1 MNSFTILNWNNIVSG
16 LGKIVLLVL
25 LILFFNYGSVTANN
39 APIKIGLMDDA
50 KDLTISSDA
59 GLEVKTS
66 DGYSLD
72 LTEDSSFHFAK
83 TGKFIRINNYFF
95 DSDYLMISAPANN
108 DLVNIDAR
116 DYKGKIKL
124 FNTGQTMNVINQ
136 VGFKDYLA
144 SVIGS
149 EIDPE
154 WPMEAI
160 KAQAVVARTYALC
173 NLNSYASQGYNLSN
187 TIYSQAYKGDHVTTS
202 KTYQAVEETAGEVLT
217 YKGELISAVYH
228 SNSGGKTAQG
238 STVWGGDTPYLQS
251 VDSKDS
257 AAPHYQ
263 WQKEY
268 TIDQLEEILALKKS
282 KLEDIKAIK
291 LESVGPSGRPSQ
303 VVIEGANREI
313 SVDSSKFRFWL
324 DLRSTKFSVT
334 KLEDGY
340 LFEGNGWGH
349 GVGMSQWGA
358 YQMAIDGFEYREI
371 LDHYYQNTKLVK
383 KDFGGIDNE
392 G

>member
-1 MNSFTILNWNNIVSG
+1 VNSFTILNWNNIVSR
-16 LGKIVLLVL
+16 LAKVVALLL
-25 LILFFNYGSVTANN
+25 LILFFSYGLVTAND
-39 APIKIGLMDDA
+39 ATIKIGLMDDT
-50 KDLTISSDA
+50 KDLTIRSDA
-59 GLEVKTS
+59 GLEVTTS

-72 LTEDSSFHFAK
+72 LTEGSSFYFAK

-95 DSDYLMISAPANN
+95 DSDYIMISAAINN
-108 DLVNIDAR
+108 NLVNIDAR

-124 FNTGQTMNVINQ
+124 FNTGQTMTVINQ
-136 VGFKDYLA
+136 VQFKDYLA

-149 EIDPE
+149 EIDPD

-187 TIYSQAYKGDHVTTS
+187 SIYSQAYKGNHVTTS

-217 YKGELISAVYH
+217 YDGELISAVYH

-238 STVWGGDTPYLQS
+238 ATIWGGDTPYLQS
-251 VDSKDS
+251 VDSKDT
-257 AAPHYQ
+257 AAPYYQ

-268 TIDQLEEILALKKS
+268 TTSQLEEILALKTS
-282 KLEDIKAIK
+282 KLEKIEAIR
-291 LESVGPSGRPSQ
+291 LDAVGPSGRPSQ
-303 VVIEGANREI
+303 VVIEGANRRL

-358 YQMAIDGFEYREI
+358 YQMATDGFGYQEI
-371 LDHYYQNTKLVK
+371 LQHYYQNTKLVK